1 MRLKLVLIVS
11 ILAALLGAGGSLGIV
26 LGLYSSLSP
35 LRSPGLLVLTSLVV
49 PLGLTAW
56 GAIFVYRHT
65 ARRRKLQAIMTA
77 LLSLI
82 LILGAFAGTVLLT
95 SGSNRILPEPTPTPR
110 NSG

>member
-11 ILAALLGAGGSLGIV
+11 ILVALLGAGGSLGIV
-26 LGLYSSLSP
+26 LGFYSSLSP
-35 LRSPGLLVLTSLVV
+35 LRSPDLLVLGSFFL

-65 ARRRKLQAIMTA
+65 ARRRKLQATMTA

-95 SGSNRILPEPTPTPR
+95 SRSTRVRPEPTRTPR